1 MQKLSAG
8 INLTGQTIPV
18 QIDHIIETSIYA
30 KTRCTFFRV
39 ESPVEPLTSFETNRY
54 IGDLKL
60 AVWGSWAALTGPG
73 ESINSSGVFDSAD
86 TISRTLDGIEENDRL
101 YLDIGYFWLPHAL
114 LRTANQDHEPV
125 NGDVYRVSMKLFL
138 TAYSQARSEDPF
150 DSRDDL
156 EGIDPSDVMFCRE
169 ETSSFRQWREI
180 QIDISRRRFRSNDY
194 EGRRMENKNQ

>member
-39 ESPVEPLTSFETNRY
+39 ESPVEPLTSSETNRY

-114 LRTANQDHEPV
+114 LRTANQAHEPV

-150 DSRDDL
+150 DSKDDL
-156 EGIDPSDVMFCRE
+156 EGIDPSDVMFCHE